1 MKDTL
6 CTTKKRVVK
15 EAEITLEN
23 GQLYY
28 LDADMSQKELLI
40 DVFTP
45 FLGECCT
52 VTIVN
57 KEESD
62 DISVETEEQ
71 FT

>member
-6 CTTKKRVVK
+6 CTTKKRTIK
-15 EAEITLEN
+15 EAEITLVEGN
-23 GQLYY
+23 LFFQ
-28 LDADMSQKELLI
+28 DADMSQSELLK

-62 DISVETEEQ
+62 DINTEEVE
-71 FT
+71 